1 MVYKPF
7 HKNSSAKT
15 ALSHQPESQSGLE
28 CQPQTEPETQW
39 QQYFQR
45 AARASCN
52 SHCSPPAVL
61 PL

>member
-7 HKNSSAKT
+7 HKNSAART
-15 ALSHQPESQSGLE
+15 ALSQQPESQSDLE
-28 CQPQTEPETQW
+28 CQPQTDSERQW

-45 AARASCN
+45 AASALCN
-52 SHCSPPAVL
+52 TMAIPPAVL